1 MSNLDK
7 QQLLD
12 AFAAL
17 GSRIRQPVQ
26 LLIGGAGAL
35 ILSGELQRATTD
47 CDVLVAQPDMG
58 LLQEAIRTVADTQG
72 LVGGWL
78 NGSAQAFA
86 EVLPPDYAS
95 RLRSLPPYGQLRVSV
110 LHRQDAIVMKL
121 FSGRPRDLSDVTTLR
136 ATRSELDF
144 ARAQLTRLS
153 RIDSARA
160 QRMTSLIESFR
171 K

>member
-1 MSNLDK
+1 MQNLDK
-7 QQLLD
+7 QHLLD

-17 GSRIRQPVQ
+17 GTTLRQPVH

-35 ILSGELQRATTD
+35 ILSDQLQRATTD

-58 LLQEAIRTVADTQG
+58 LLQEAIRKVADAQG

-86 EVLPPDYAS
+86 EVLPPDYSS
-95 RLRSLPPYGQLRVSV
+95 RLHSLPPYGHLRVSL

-121 FSGRPRDLSDVTTLR
+121 FAGRPRDLADVTALH
-136 ATRSELDF
+136 ATRAELDF
-144 ARAQLTRLS
+144 ASDQLARLS
-153 RIDSARA
+153 RIDAARTK
-160 QRMTSLIESFR
+160 RMASLIASLR
-171 K
+171 P